1 MIKGGSVT
9 VYVTA
14 ISPSSISGHEAIQSV
29 RWLDS
34 SNSTSKTM
42 SKAQAVEWVKKGYAL
57 YVAGE
62 SGPVEVRVV
71 NADPPYL
78 RTVADN
84 TYTDNLLT
92 LPRY

>member
-1 MIKGGSVT
+1 MT

-14 ISPSSISGHEAIQSV
+14 ISPGSARQHEHITGI
-29 RWLDS
+29 RWLNSDD
-34 SNSTSKTM
+34 STSNTM
-42 SKAQAVEWVKKGYAL
+42 SVSAAVGWLKESAGNRM

-62 SGPVEVRVV
+62 TGAAEVKVV
-71 NADPPYL
+71 NANPPYL

-84 TYTDNLLT
+84 SYTDNLLY

>member
-1 MIKGGSVT
+1 MT
-9 VYVTA
+9 VYGTA
-14 ISPSSISGHEAIQSV
+14 ISPQTARQHEHIAAI

-34 SNSTSKTM
+34 ANSKSNTM
-42 SKAQAVEWVKKGYAL
+42 PTATAVEWLRKANKL

-71 NADPPYL
+71 DANPPYL

-84 TYTDNLLT
+84 SYTDNLLA

>member
-1 MIKGGSVT
+1 MT

-14 ISPSSISGHEAIQSV
+14 ISPSTARQHEHIQEI

-34 SNSTSKTM
+34 ANSTSKTM
-42 SKAQAVEWVKKGYAL
+42 STRNTIEWLSKGNKM

-62 SGPVEVRVV
+62 TGPAEVRVV
-71 NADPPYL
+71 NANPPYL

-84 TYTDNLLT
+84 SYTDNLLA